1 VPVDRTKYRVVED
14 KGHRERIARTAD
26 VVSQVRYLEGTKQK
40 PLFVDPFAHLF
51 ATPEAERMLAGGLR
65 RWPFFADYLSV
76 RERFFDDQLGALFS
90 EQGMSQLVIL
100 GAGNDMRAERLSFLK
115 SVSVFEV
122 DLPDKIA
129 AKEAVL
135 KEALGRTPGNVAY
148 IGADVSQPG
157 FVQLLSRRGF
167 DPHKKTVFLLQGL
180 VYYMKPEGVDELFD
194 QLAMHG
200 TSGDAVLFDQVSEDM
215 SETLPY
221 PPDPLAYIADR
232 GFTATEH
239 ALLGDLTSDFTG
251 KTYTARWWVV
261 VAVIGP
267 F

>member
-1 VPVDRTKYRVVED
+1 MDKTKYRVVED
-14 KGHRERIARTAD
+14 EGHQDRIARTAD
-26 VVSQVRYLEGTKQK
+26 VVSQVRYLEGKKKK

-51 ATPEAERMLAGGLR
+51 ITPEAEQMLESGLK

-76 RERFFDDQLGALFS
+76 RERFFDDQLSASFNEENTL
-90 EQGMSQLVIL
+90 QLVIL

-115 SVSVFEV
+115 STSVFEV

-135 KEALGRTPGNVAY
+135 NEALGKTPGNVAY

-180 VYYMKPEGVDELFD
+180 VYYMKPEGVDELFGE
-194 QLAMHG
+194 LAMHG

-239 ALLGDLTSDFTG
+239 ALLGDLTTG
-251 KTYTARWWVV
+251 YTGETYTATWWVI